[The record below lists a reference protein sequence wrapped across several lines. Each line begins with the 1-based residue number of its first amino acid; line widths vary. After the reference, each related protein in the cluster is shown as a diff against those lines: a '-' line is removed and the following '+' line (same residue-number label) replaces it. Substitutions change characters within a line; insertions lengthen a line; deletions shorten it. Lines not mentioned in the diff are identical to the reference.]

1 MNRNNLQVR
10 IRPRRGGFSYI
21 EVIISAVIISV
32 LLVAALRLFGIL
44 GRSQAAANEMEIAA
58 HLAVELI
65 EEITESN
72 YADRSNTN
80 VFGPEPAQVG
90 PDRTLY
96 DDVDDYH
103 NWSAN
108 PPLDHFGQPYTQYGD
123 FTRSVQVQYIK
134 AADFSLTTVA
144 DEGFKQVVVTVS
156 RNGRELTRQTYII
169 ADTDNP

>member
-1 MNRNNLQVR
+1 MNPNNQQLR
-10 IRPRRGGFSYI
+10 IKPHRGGFSYI

-32 LLVAALRLFGIL
+32 LLVAGLRLFATL
-44 GRSQAAANEMEIAA
+44 GRSQAAANDMEIAA

-65 EEITESN
+65 EEIAERN

-80 VFGPEPAQVG
+80 IFGPSPAEVG

-108 PPLDHFGQPYTQYGD
+108 PPLDHFGQPYTQYAD
-123 FTRSVQVQYIK
+123 FTRSVEVQYIK
-134 AADFSLTTVA
+134 ANDFSLTSAV
-144 DEGFKQVVVTVS
+144 DEGFKKVVVTVS
-156 RNGRELTRQTYII
+156 RQGRELTKQTYVV

>member
-1 MNRNNLQVR
+1 M
-10 IRPRRGGFSYI
+10 
-21 EVIISAVIISV
+21 
-32 LLVAALRLFGIL
+32 LLVAALRLFGTL
-44 GRSQAAANEMEIAA
+44 GRSQAAANEMKIAA

-65 EEITESN
+65 EEITERN
-72 YADRSNTN
+72 YADRSNIN
-80 VFGPEPAQVG
+80 LFGPEPAQVG

-103 NWSAN
+103 KWSN
-108 PPLDHFGQPYTQYGD
+108 SPPLDHFGQPYKQYGD
-123 FTRSVQVQYIK
+123 FTRSVEVQYVK
-134 AADFSLTTVA
+134 AADFSLTSIA

>member
-10 IRPRRGGFSYI
+10 ISRTRGGFSYI

-32 LLVAALRLFGIL
+32 LLVAGLMLFAML

-72 YADRSNTN
+72 YAGDSNII
-80 VFGPEPAQVG
+80 VFGPDPEELG

-108 PPLDHFGQPYTQYGD
+108 PPLDHFGQPFTQYGD
-123 FTRSVQVQYIK
+123 FTRSVDVQYVK
-134 AADFSLTTVA
+134 AADFSLTSIT
-144 DEGFKQVVVTVS
+144 DEGFKQVVVTVT